1 MRDRYSW
8 VVDVDSASYI
18 LRPVNTIESAA
29 DLVHEGAARLKK
41 SPAIQH
47 WPADRERREAASL
60 LSFALGDPDASDE
73 LADPDDVVSA
83 RPRTRFRRFIDRR
96 ATGEPMA
103 HIVGST
109 TFRGLRIGV
118 RPGMFIPRQSSE
130 LMAESAVRRLRGRRS
145 PIALDLAT
153 GVGPVALAVAHGV
166 PGAEVHGTDISRTAI
181 RQARANAAS
190 LGLRNVEFHC
200 GDLFGALPA
209 TLRNRAAVITV
220 HPPYVPP
227 RELDDLPL
235 EIRGFEPEDSLTD
248 RSADGLGL
256 LERTAEEAPDW
267 LRPGGWLL
275 VEVSP
280 DRARDVKSR
289 LVRSGYRDVRS
300 TRGWPDI
307 SRVIVGRI

>member
-1 MRDRYSW
+1 MNN
-8 VVDVDSASYI
+8 VE
-18 LRPVNTIESAA
+18 TAA
-29 DLVHEGAARLKK
+29 DLLHEGESLLKR

-47 WPADRERREAASL
+47 SPADRDRLDASAL
-60 LSFALGDPDASDE
+60 LSFALGDPDASEE
-73 LADPDDVVSA
+73 LADPESVVSTRSRA
-83 RPRTRFRRFIDRR
+83 RYRRLIERR
-96 ATGEPMA
+96 ASGEPIA

-130 LMAESAVRRLRGRRS
+130 LLAESSVRRLRGRRS
-145 PIALDLAT
+145 PVAIDLAT
-153 GVGPVALAVAHGV
+153 GVGPVALAVADAV
-166 PGAEVHGTDISRTAI
+166 RRAEVHGTDISRTAV

-190 LGLRNVEFHC
+190 LGLGNAEFHC
-200 GDLFGALPA
+200 GDLFGSLPPD
-209 TLRNRAAVITV
+209 LRKRVDVITV

-227 RELDDLPL
+227 QEVDDLPV
-235 EIRGFEPEDSLTD
+235 EIRGFEPEDALTD
-248 RSADGLGL
+248 LSADGLGL
-256 LERTAEEAPDW
+256 LARTAEEAPDW

-280 DRARDVKSR
+280 DRARDVRSR

-307 SRVIVGRI
+307 SRVIVGRV